1 MTNAQRLKDQAGV
14 NNYSQK
20 KTTYKTIMY
29 SIEKTATLTGARR
42 YGTAERRV
50 GFLLTDSRSLS
61 FPEETL
67 FFAIKSQRN
76 DGHCYIDDLYRRGVR
91 AFAVEHLPEDY
102 DTRYPDAVFLKAKT
116 DSSSVSDMMPIRS
129 LSKAKI
135 SICAA
140 RS

>member
-1 MTNAQRLKDQAGV
+1 
-14 NNYSQK
+14 
-20 KTTYKTIMY
+20 MY

-102 DTRYPDAVFLKAKT
+102 DTRYPDAVFLKVVDTRAALQRLAERHRDEFSIPVIGITGSNGKT
-116 DSSSVSDMMPIRS
+116 IVKEWLYQLLFKDVRITRS
-129 LSKAKI
+129 P
-135 SICAA
+135 